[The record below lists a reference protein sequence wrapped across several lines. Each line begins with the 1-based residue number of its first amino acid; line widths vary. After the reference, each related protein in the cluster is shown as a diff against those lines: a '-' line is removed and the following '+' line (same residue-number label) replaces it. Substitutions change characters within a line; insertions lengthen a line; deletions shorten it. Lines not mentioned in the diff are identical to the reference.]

1 MRNAAFHKSSR
12 RSAVPCVAL
21 GAFFLAIL
29 LLHGFPLFTPVQAQ
43 TFQPEKFDKAIL
55 EDSLRDQE
63 FLREQMLLD
72 QEILR
77 EEMEQIRLEIQ
88 RIMKEITTAMK
99 EEALKLKA
107 ELQGLQYETKGI
119 QKELLGIL
127 ENSKNDFIAGKEEMQ
142 AELQTM
148 REEAK
153 ALTKDIKQVLEE
165 QKDVWAQETA
175 ALKDSLVEARE
186 EMALAQVDSGEA
198 LESTRS
204 AFTDLKNDTDS
215 TLAESQAAS
224 NAALSEA
231 GNAFKKSQREYKE
244 ASRSVVA
251 KLKLDMGDARET
263 MQRKQKDQKLISKN
277 TNQDILAALKTGK
290 NKRLRE
296 LKRDSNKRK
305 LQSKKRVRSSRK
317 QVKKQKRVK
326 NVEKRQ
332 ARVRKSKV
340 KVKDRKKTK
349 QSIQRKSTQRKRPIK
364 RPVAKKKIVKRPI
377 AQEKEKP
384 IIKPLIEKEIVANE
398 GDVVVASLPDAAI
411 KSSKETAQKKLTQFS
426 KNITNLKT
434 KIKNTRGNPGALLTE
449 LGDAYLEA
457 QRFMDSK
464 KDGMNRQELLNSPDN
479 QDLFVGSF
487 EQAAWAYKLALAFN
501 HKSAETHLKIGKIYD
516 EMQDGKNASC
526 LQIWRTKSSKGT
538 INQAKWKRHNLS
550 LIN

>member
-1 MRNAAFHKSSR
+1 MRNAAFHKSPR

-21 GAFFLAIL
+21 GAFFLGIL
-29 LLHGFPLFTPVQAQ
+29 LLQGFPLFTPVQAQ
-43 TFQPEKFDKAIL
+43 TFQPEKFDQAIL

-99 EEALKLKA
+99 EETLKLKA

-153 ALTKDIKQVLEE
+153 ILTKDIKQVLDD
-165 QKDVWAQETA
+165 QKEVWAHETA

-186 EMALAQVDSGEA
+186 EMALAKVDSGEV
-198 LESTRS
+198 LKSTRS
-204 AFTDLKNDTDS
+204 AFTDLKNDAGS
-215 TLAESQAAS
+215 TLAESQAA
-224 NAALSEA
+224 LFEA
-231 GNAFKKSQREYKE
+231 GNAFKKSQQEYKE
-244 ASRSVVA
+244 ASKSVVA

-263 MQRKQKDQKLISKN
+263 MQRKQKDQKRISEN

-296 LKRDSNKRK
+296 LKKDSQKRK
-305 LQSKKRVRSSRK
+305 LLSKKSARSSRK
-317 QVKKQKRVK
+317 QIKKRKRVK

-332 ARVRKSKV
+332 ALVRKSKV
-340 KVKDRKKTK
+340 KAKDRKKTK

-364 RPVAKKKIVKRPI
+364 RPATKRKVIKKKETIKRPVVE
-377 AQEKEKP
+377 EKAKE
-384 IIKPLIEKEIVANE
+384 IIKPLIEKEILADE
-398 GDVVVASLPDAAI
+398 GDVVVASLPDAET

-434 KIKNTRGNPGALLTE
+434 KIKNARGNPGSLLTE

-457 QRFMDSK
+457 QHFMDSK
-464 KDGMNRQELLNSPDN
+464 KDGVNRQELLNSPDN
-479 QDLFVGSF
+479 QELLVGSY
-487 EQAAWAYKLALAFN
+487 EQAA
-501 HKSAETHLKIGKIYD
+501 
-516 EMQDGKNASC
+516 
-526 LQIWRTKSSKGT
+526 
-538 INQAKWKRHNLS
+538 
-550 LIN
+550 